1 MQTITVLP
9 QPKDVEDVAKTIRN
23 HLGKFY
29 YSKLVLFFKSQFKF
43 FFR

>member
-9 QPKDVEDVAKTIRN
+9 QPKDVEDVAKTIKN

-29 YSKLVLFFKSQFKF
+29 YSKLVLFLSHNLKF
-43 FFR
+43 FF